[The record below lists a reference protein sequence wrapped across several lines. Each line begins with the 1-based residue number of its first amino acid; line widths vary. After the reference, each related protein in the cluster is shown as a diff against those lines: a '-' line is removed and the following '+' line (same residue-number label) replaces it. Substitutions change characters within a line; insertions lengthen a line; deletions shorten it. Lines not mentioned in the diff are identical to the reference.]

1 MRKKEFANNE
11 EAQVTDM
18 KSYYAFQAK
27 IYDLTRWTFL
37 YGRKTILQKLPFDK
51 NAPLQIL
58 EVGCGTGVN
67 MAALAKIYPHA
78 HLTGMD
84 VSGDMLTQAGK
95 NLVKYQDRITLL
107 EKPYGGS
114 DEFNGQFDLILFSY
128 SLTMIN
134 PQYVDLIHQSK
145 KDIKKDGYVAV
156 VDFHKAN
163 FGFYREFMK
172 GNHVKLEGQ
181 VLPVLL
187 ENFEPVLCKIKPGL
201 AGVWSY
207 LMFLGK

>member
-1 MRKKEFANNE
+1 MSKKEFADNE
-11 EAQVTDM
+11 DVQVDHM
-18 KSYYAFQAK
+18 RSYYAFQAK

-51 NAPLQIL
+51 DASIDIL

-67 MAALAKIYPHA
+67 MVELAKIYPNA
-78 HLTGMD
+78 RITGLD
-84 VSGDMLTQAGK
+84 VSGDMLTQASK
-95 NLVKYQDRITLL
+95 NLKSYEDRITLV

-114 DEFNGQFDLILFSY
+114 DEYNGKFDLILFSY

-145 KDIKKDGYVAV
+145 KDIKEGGYVAV

-187 ENFEPVLCKIKPGL
+187 ENFEPVLCKIRTGL
-201 AGVWSY
+201 VGVWNY
-207 LMFLGK
+207 LMFVGK